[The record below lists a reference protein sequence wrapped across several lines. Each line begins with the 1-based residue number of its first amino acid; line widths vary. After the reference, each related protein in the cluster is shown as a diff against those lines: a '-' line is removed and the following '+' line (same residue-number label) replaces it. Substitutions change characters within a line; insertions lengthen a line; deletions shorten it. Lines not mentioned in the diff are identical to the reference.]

1 MKLPVGK
8 VGKVFGQDGSVLLNL
23 YDAFPDEIDTEEPL
37 YVRLDGLAV
46 PLFIERF
53 ERRGRSGAQARFADV
68 DNPERAAMLVGEE
81 LFMPGEQEDDFDDL
95 TGWNAIADGLQGIVT
110 GYIDSTA
117 NPLLQ
122 VEFRG
127 REVLIPLAFI
137 DSADPDTRTVTFS
150 LPEGL
155 LEIND

>member
-1 MKLPVGK
+1 MRTPVGK

-23 YDAFPDEIDTEEPL
+23 YDAFPDEPDTEEPL

-53 ERRGRSGAQARFADV
+53 ERRGKGALVRFMDI
-68 DNPERAAMLVGEE
+68 DNPERAAMIVGEE
-81 LFMPGEQEDDFDDL
+81 LFMAGEQERDFDDL
-95 TGWNAIADGLQGIVT
+95 TGWTATANGLQGTVT
-110 GYIDSTA
+110 GFLESTM

-122 VEFRG
+122 VEIDG
-127 REVLIPLAFI
+127 REVLVPLAFI
-137 DSADPDTRTVTFS
+137 DTANPKTRTVTLS

-155 LEIND
+155 LEL